1 MAKKNL
7 ISFDSCI
14 LKSLDNNMSKY
25 KNLILFGEGIDDPSS
40 MFGTTKGLRK
50 KYGLNRTVEMPL
62 SENCMVGAA
71 IGASMMGDKVVV
83 NLQRVEFALLALE
96 QIINNAAKTH
106 YLSNGK
112 HNVDI
117 VIRLI
122 VGRGWGQGP
131 EHSQTLESIFASIP
145 GLKVFMPAF
154 PFEAYQ
160 LMNLAIKDPN
170 PIIFI
175 ENRWCHYTLDTLANI
190 KRLDKM
196 HNKSF
201 SKLSDGNS
209 LTLISSG
216 YSSTICSQLI
226 NLLKKNKINIDFF
239 NLKIIKPLNIDQ
251 IKKSI
256 SKTKKII
263 TIDSGHKI
271 LGIGAEIIAKLVE
284 ENFKFSC
291 PPIRLGMP
299 DHPTPSSRSFLEKV
313 YVDSEKILKAI
324 FKLISINKKT
334 KKKILNEN
342 NLQKNNLPK
351 DIPDPKF
358 KGPF

>member
-1 MAKKNL
+1 MNKKNI
-7 ISFDSCI
+7 ISFVDCI
-14 LKSLDNNMSKY
+14 RDSLDQNMSKY
-25 KNLILFGEGIDDPSS
+25 KNLITLGEGIDDPSS

-50 KYGLNRTVEMPL
+50 KHGLNRTIEMPL
-62 SENCMVGAA
+62 SENCMIGAA

-131 EHSQTLESIFASIP
+131 EHSQTLESLFASIP

-175 ENRWCHYTLDTLANI
+175 ENRWSHYTQGKINKLNS
-190 KRLDKM
+190 M
-196 HNKSF
+196 YNKSF
-201 SKLSDGNS
+201 SKLSNGDS

-216 YSSTICSQLI
+216 YSSTVCYELVL
-226 NLLKKNKINIDFF
+226 LLKRFNIHIDFF
-239 NLKIIKPLNIDQ
+239 NLKIIRPLNIEQ

-256 SKTKKII
+256 TKTKKII

-284 ENFKFSC
+284 EDYKFDL

-299 DHPTPSSRSFLEKV
+299 DHPTPSSRIFISKV
-313 YVDSEKILKAI
+313 YVDSHQILKAI
-324 FKLISINKKT
+324 FSLIKVGDKVKDQIIKRYN
-334 KKKILNEN
+334 I
-342 NLQKNNLPK
+342 KNNSLPK

>member
-1 MAKKNL
+1 MNKKK
-7 ISFDSCI
+7 IITFTDCI
-14 LKSLDNNMSKY
+14 RKSLDQNMFKY
-25 KNLILFGEGIDDPSS
+25 KNLITFGEGIDDPSS

-50 KYGLNRTVEMPL
+50 KYGLDRTIEMPL
-62 SENCMVGAA
+62 SENCMIGAA
-71 IGASMMGDKVVV
+71 IGASLMGDKVVV

-96 QIINNAAKTH
+96 QIINNAAKTR

-131 EHSQTLESIFASIP
+131 EHSQTFENLFASIP

-175 ENRWCHYTLDTLANI
+175 ENRWSHYTEGHI
-190 KRLDKM
+190 
-196 HNKSF
+196 NKLNSIDNRCF
-201 SKLSDGNS
+201 SKLSNGQA
-209 LTLISSG
+209 LTLVSSG
-216 YSSTICSQLI
+216 YSSTICYNLVH
-226 NLLKKNKINIDFF
+226 LLKKFNIHVDFL
-239 NLKIIKPLNIDQ
+239 NLKIIRPLDVEQ
-251 IKKSI
+251 IKKSVI
-256 SKTKKII
+256 KTKKII
-263 TIDSGHKI
+263 TIDAGHKI
-271 LGIGAEIIAKLVE
+271 LGVGAEIITKLVE
-284 ENFKFSC
+284 EGYKFDL

-299 DHPTPSSRSFLEKV
+299 DHPTPSSRSFIDKV
-313 YVDSEKILKAI
+313 YVDSNKVLDAI
-324 FKLISINKKT
+324 FRLIKININLKNKI
-334 KKKILNEN
+334 KKKVSEHS
-342 NLQKNNLPK
+342 NNLPK

>member
-1 MAKKNL
+1 MTKKNF
-7 ISFDSCI
+7 ISFDNCI
-14 LKSLDNNMSKY
+14 QKSLDQNMTKY

-50 KYGLNRTVEMPL
+50 KHGLNRTIEMPL

-71 IGASMMGDKVVV
+71 IGASMMGDKVII

-117 VIRLI
+117 IIRLI

-131 EHSQTLESIFASIP
+131 EHSQTLESLFASIP

-175 ENRWCHYTLDTLANI
+175 ENRWSHYTLGNI
-190 KRLDKM
+190 NKYNKM
-196 HNKSF
+196 KNKCF
-201 SKLSDGNS
+201 TKLSNGNS

-216 YSSTICSQLI
+216 YSSTICSQLVK
-226 NLLKKNKINIDFF
+226 LLKKYSIDIDFF
-239 NLKIIKPLNIDQ
+239 NLKIIRPLNIDQ

-271 LGIGAEIIAKLVE
+271 LGIGAEIIAKLAE
-284 ENFKFSC
+284 ENYKFES
-291 PPIRLGMP
+291 PPIRMGMP
-299 DHPTPSSRSFLEKV
+299 DHPTPSSRSFIDKV

-324 FKLISINKKT
+324 FSLVKINKKI
-334 KKKILNEN
+334 KDKIIKEN
-342 NLQKNNLPK
+342 RLQSANLPK

>member
-1 MAKKNL
+1 
-7 ISFDSCI
+7 
-14 LKSLDNNMSKY
+14 
-25 KNLILFGEGIDDPSS
+25 
-40 MFGTTKGLRK
+40 
-50 KYGLNRTVEMPL
+50 
-62 SENCMVGAA
+62 
-71 IGASMMGDKVVV
+71 
-83 NLQRVEFALLALE
+83 
-96 QIINNAAKTH
+96 
-106 YLSNGK
+106 
-112 HNVDI
+112 
-117 VIRLI
+117 LI

-131 EHSQTLESIFASIP
+131 EHSQTLESLFASIP

-175 ENRWCHYTLDTLANI
+175 ENRWCHYTLGNI
-190 KRLDKM
+190 KRFYKM

-201 SKLSDGNS
+201 TKLSDGNS

-226 NLLKKNKINIDFF
+226 NLLQKNKINIDFF

-251 IKKSI
+251 IKKSVA
-256 SKTKKII
+256 KTKKII

-271 LGIGAEIIAKLVE
+271 LGIGAEIIAKLAE
-284 ENFKFSC
+284 ENYKFNS

-299 DHPTPSSRSFLEKV
+299 DHPTPSSRSFIEKV

-324 FKLISINKKT
+324 FKLININKKT
-334 KKKILNEN
+334 KYKIMKENEF
-342 NLQKNNLPK
+342 KSNNLPK

>member
-1 MAKKNL
+1 MNKKKI
-7 ISFDSCI
+7 ISFADCI
-14 LKSLDNNMSKY
+14 RDSLDQNMSKY
-25 KNLILFGEGIDDPSS
+25 KNLITFGEGIDDPSS

-50 KYGLNRTVEMPL
+50 KHGLNRTIEMPL

-131 EHSQTLESIFASIP
+131 EHSQTLESLFASIP

-175 ENRWCHYTLDTLANI
+175 ENRWSHYTEGNLGKLANMY
-190 KRLDKM
+190 D
-196 HNKSF
+196 KSF
-201 SKLSDGNS
+201 SKLSNGDA

-216 YSSTICSQLI
+216 YTSTVCFQIVS
-226 NLLKKNKINIDFF
+226 LLKKYNINIDFF
-239 NLKIIKPLNIDQ
+239 NLKIIRPLNITQ
-251 IKKSI
+251 IKKSM

-263 TIDSGHKI
+263 IIDSGHKI
-271 LGIGAEIIAKLVE
+271 LGIGSEIIAKLAE
-284 ENFKFSC
+284 ENYKFNC

-299 DHPTPSSRSFLEKV
+299 DHPTPSSRSFIDKT

-324 FKLISINKKT
+324 FSLINIS
-334 KKKILNEN
+334 KKIKNKIIKEN
-342 NLQKNNLPK
+342 NLKNNNLPK

>member
-1 MAKKNL
+1 
-7 ISFDSCI
+7 
-14 LKSLDNNMSKY
+14 
-25 KNLILFGEGIDDPSS
+25 
-40 MFGTTKGLRK
+40 
-50 KYGLNRTVEMPL
+50 MPL
-62 SENCMVGAA
+62 SENCFIGAA
-71 IGASMMGDKVVV
+71 IGSSMMKDKVVI

-96 QIINNAAKTH
+96 QIINNAAKTY

-131 EHSQTLESIFASIP
+131 EHSQTLESLFASIP

-170 PIIFI
+170 PIIFL
-175 ENRWCHYTLDTLANI
+175 ENRWCHYNLGKINKLYKTHD
-190 KRLDKM
+190 
-196 HNKSF
+196 KSF
-201 SKLSDGNS
+201 SKLSNGNS

-216 YSSTICSQLI
+216 YASTICFQLV
-226 NLLKKNKINIDFF
+226 NLLKKYNINIDFF
-239 NLKIIKPLNIDQ
+239 NLKIIKPLNIEQ

-256 SKTKKII
+256 LKTKKII

-271 LGIGAEIIAKLVE
+271 LGIGSEIIAKLAE
-284 ENFKFSC
+284 EGYKFKK

-299 DHPTPSSRSFLEKV
+299 DHPTPSSRSFIDKI
-313 YVDSEKILKAI
+313 YVNSEKILD
-324 FKLISINKKT
+324 SILTLVNVS
-334 KKKILNEN
+334 KKIKNRIKKEN
-342 NLQKNNLPK
+342 TLKNNNLPK